1 MKKCPQV
8 EILELKDKVDELEAE
23 NQRLRAVVKSFA
35 AVDNARQEENA
46 KLQAQLDAQQEQLGI
61 NKREW
66 DILEGACDFWKQEA
80 IDRGYEE

>member
-8 EILELKDKVDELEAE
+8 EILELKDKVDEL
-23 NQRLRAVVKSFA
+23 QAVVKSFA